1 MLKTFFPA
9 KVTKYISSRS
19 GLRAVLIG
27 LGGDLVIAIIKF
39 VAAGLT
45 GSSAMA
51 SGGVHS
57 LIDACTEVILFYGIM
72 ASRRTAT
79 PQHQLG
85 YGREIYF
92 WNFIVAVLIFALGSG
107 ITVIGGFKQI
117 IDPQPIEEEWIN
129 YIVLAISITVEA
141 FALWAA
147 TRQLKVKT
155 GGSWVSSLRKRRD
168 NTTLTIIEG
177 DIAAVISLLIS
188 ACGLVACQVTS
199 DYRYDGLASV
209 AISIILAI
217 VAFRLASNSK
227 NLLIGL
233 PVDQE
238 VSDAIITDIQKNDD
252 VLRVNGMVSVH
263 LAPDQLLVAVSI
275 WFVDSLSK
283 QDVERVI
290 EEIDEAIRT
299 TYPIRALF
307 IEPQTPDRFLKLNE
321 TLSTTTPPRRQA
333 PLVAGSS

>member
-1 MLKTFFPA
+1 
-9 KVTKYISSRS
+9 
-19 GLRAVLIG
+19 
-27 LGGDLVIAIIKF
+27 
-39 VAAGLT
+39 
-45 GSSAMA
+45 MA

-155 GGSWVSSLRKRRD
+155 GGSWISSLRKRRD

-188 ACGLVACQVTS
+188 ACGLIACQVTS

-290 EEIDEAIRT
+290 EEIDEAIRS

-307 IEPQTPDRFLKLNE
+307 IEPQTPNRFLKLNE
-321 TLSTTTPPRRQA
+321 TLSTTAPPR
-333 PLVAGSS
+333 